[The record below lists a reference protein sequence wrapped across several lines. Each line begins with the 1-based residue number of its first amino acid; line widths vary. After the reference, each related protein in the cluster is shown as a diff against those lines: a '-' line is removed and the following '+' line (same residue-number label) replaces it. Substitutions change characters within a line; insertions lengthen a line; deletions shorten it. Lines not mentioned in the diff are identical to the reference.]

1 MMNKLWIVFGLL
13 ILLTGC
19 YDRIEL
25 EQQSYVIAM
34 GIDKTE
40 NKGVYAFTYQIAN
53 PEVGSAAGQGGSNE
67 PASEIVTV
75 HGADILS
82 ATYTANSF
90 VSKKITLDHTR
101 IIVISEEL
109 ARNPDFIRV
118 IQSASR
124 SPQIRRGVQLVV
136 SKEKASEFINNNQ
149 PVMEQR
155 PHKYFQFMLDRAD
168 QTGIIPA
175 ASLHRFFQ
183 ITEGDADLFLAIY
196 ASTKKDKKQEQGKN
210 KLEDEYIAG
219 QIPQLGG
226 SPTQF
231 MGAGV
236 FKEGK
241 MIDTLDGEEVRIVHI
256 LDNTLELNNYLTTMP
271 DPFDPEFQLSY
282 NYSQKQNAKVDITYH
297 QDKPTEIDVLV
308 PFQIEVIAIPS
319 LIRYAHDQEKQ
330 DALENAITK
339 RLEEKTMEIIKKAQ
353 EQYKSD
359 PFYWSLYIRHEF
371 TNIKQY
377 EKADWHKK
385 IFPNAEVNVTYQL
398 DKLEFGK
405 MLDDSNLDRVRD

>member
-1 MMNKLWIVFGLL
+1 MMNKLWFILGLL

-19 YDRIEL
+19 FDRIEL

-34 GIDKTE
+34 GIDTTE

-75 HGADILS
+75 NGADILS

-109 ARNPDFIRV
+109 AKDPDFLRV

-136 SKEKASEFINNNQ
+136 SKEKASDFINNNQ

-155 PHKYFQFMLDRAD
+155 PHKYYQFMLDRAV
-168 QTGIIPA
+168 QTGIIPDS
-175 ASLHRFFQ
+175 SLHRFFQ

-196 ASTKKDKKQEQGKN
+196 ATTEQKDKEQNKS

-219 QIPQLGG
+219 EIPQLGG

-231 MGAGV
+231 MGASV
-236 FKEGK
+236 FKGGK
-241 MIDTLDGEEVRIVHI
+241 MIDTLDGEEIRLAHI
-256 LDNTLELNNYLTTMP
+256 MDNTFKLNNYLATMP
-271 DPFDPEFQLSY
+271 DPFDPEYRLSY
-282 NYSQKQNAKVDITYH
+282 NYQQKQNAKIDITYH
-297 QDKPTEIDVLV
+297 QDKPTVIDVLV

-330 DALENAITK
+330 DTLEDAITT
-339 RLEEKTMEIIKKAQ
+339 RLEEKTLALIKKSQ
-353 EQYKSD
+353 QQYKSD
-359 PFYWSLYIRHEF
+359 PFYWSIYIRHEF

-377 EKADWHKK
+377 EKADWNKK
-385 IFPNAEVNVTYQL
+385 IFPNAEVNVTYNL

-405 MLDDSNLDRVRD
+405 MLDDSNLNRVRD